1 MDSGDL
7 ATWVGS
13 TFAAIAA
20 GATLWTLKSQRDQID
35 EQRQFIA
42 EQSATLALERQ
53 ELLANAQDRREEQ
66 ARKINIEVTPPYVK
80 VLNFSDDPVTD
91 VRCLEDG
98 QPPIRAASSRAEGAE
113 AALSMVLEQ
122 LQGQEQTHI
131 DTLGVGRI
139 GWFQRRSDPSR
150 TGAVEIAFTD
160 AAGVRWV
167 KTHLGELRQAD
178 E

>member
-13 TFAAIAA
+13 SFAAIAA
-20 GATLWTLKSQRDQID
+20 GATLWTLKSQRDQIG

-53 ELLANAQDRREEQ
+53 ELLASAQDRREDQ
-66 ARKINIEVTPPYVK
+66 ARKIELEVTPSYVK
-80 VLNFSDDPVTD
+80 VRNRSDDPLAEVH
-91 VRCLEDG
+91 CLEDG
-98 QPPIRAASSRAEGAE
+98 QPPVRAASARAEGAE
-113 AALSMVLEQ
+113 ASLSMVLEQ
-122 LQGQEQTHI
+122 LQGQEQHHL

-160 AAGVRWV
+160 AAGVHWT
-167 KTHLGELRQAD
+167 KTHLGELRQVG
-178 E
+178 